1 MSSINIMR
9 LEIQAVCELT
19 MLSLANNTRCI
30 KSALCDLNC
39 INDFNMEATC
49 IR

>member
-30 KSALCDLNC
+30 KSALCDLNR